1 MVLRTTKPQSPVK
14 TDNQKMTNYNGTNRK
29 TPSPSS
35 QRQKLPV
42 RSTSLSNGLNK
53 RGVSPSR
60 SLNGKSPSRKDSSP
74 QRNAPILIRSRGS
87 E

>member
-1 MVLRTTKPQSPVK
+1 MVLRTGKPQSPNK
-14 TDNQKMTNYNGTNRK
+14 PEQKMTNYNGNNRK
-29 TPSPSS
+29 TPSPSN

-60 SLNGKSPSRKDSSP
+60 SLNGKSPSRREPSP